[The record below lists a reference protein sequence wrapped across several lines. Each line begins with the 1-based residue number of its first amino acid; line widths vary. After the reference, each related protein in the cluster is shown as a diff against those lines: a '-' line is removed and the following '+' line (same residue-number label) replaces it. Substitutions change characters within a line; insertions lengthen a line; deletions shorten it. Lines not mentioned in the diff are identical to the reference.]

1 MNIDTMNAC
10 REKRGFT
17 IIELLVVV
25 AIIGILTSI
34 TLAFFSD
41 AREKGRDSR
50 RFDDMRQI
58 KNALGLYNTDN
69 NGLYPP
75 GSSMTQLT
83 GGGYIQLLPT
93 DPLGT
98 GAYAYTYQGL
108 NGNVACNSSPCTSYV
123 LKVVLEQPE
132 QEALDID
139 VDGTLGGIDCDD
151 PSFCI
156 VP

>member
-1 MNIDTMNAC
+1 MNVDMINAQ
-10 REKRGFT
+10 RKEKGFT
-17 IIELLVVV
+17 ILELLVVV

-75 GSSMTQLT
+75 GSSMVQLT
-83 GGGYIQLLPT
+83 GGGYLQLLPR
-93 DPLGT
+93 DPLNT
-98 GAYAYTYQGL
+98 GVYVYTYQGL
-108 NGNVACNSSPCTSYV
+108 NGSSACGSSPCTGYV

-132 QEALDID
+132 QEALDVD
-139 VDGTLGGIDCDD
+139 VDGTLGGIDCAD
-151 PSFCI
+151 PAFCI